1 MKLNWGF
8 GIFVLYT
15 GFVLF
20 ILFMVFRSSQE
31 KVDLV
36 TEDYYQKELE
46 YQEIINFKANAE
58 NLEKGLTYKIEKN
71 EIDFIFPE
79 QQNSISGNIQI
90 YRPSNDSFDQFFEIK
105 LDDQNQMKV
114 NLGRTPMG
122 LYKMMIKWKNNS
134 IGYYVEKDIYLK
146 P

>member
-20 ILFMVFRSSQE
+20 ILFLVFRSSQE

-46 YQEIINFKANAE
+46 YQEVIIEKTNAE
-58 NLEKGLTYKIEKN
+58 NLENGLTYKLDKN
-71 EIDFIFPE
+71 EIEFSFPE
-79 QQNSISGNIQI
+79 EHLNVLGKIQI
-90 YRPSNDSFDQFFEIK
+90 YRPSNDRFDQFFEIK
-105 LDDQNQMKV
+105 LDNQNKMLV
-114 NLGRTPMG
+114 NLGNTPMG
-122 LYKMMIKWKNNS
+122 LYKMMIKWNNDA

>member
-58 NLEKGLTYKIEKN
+58 NLEEGLTYKIEKN

-79 QQNSISGNIQI
+79 QQKSISGNIQI

-114 NLGRTPMG
+114 NLGNTPMG
-122 LYKMMIKWKNNS
+122 LYKMMIKWNNNS

>member
-15 GFVLF
+15 AFVLF

-58 NLEKGLTYKIEKN
+58 NLENGLTYILEKN
-71 EIDFIFPE
+71 RIDFTFPE
-79 QQNSISGNIQI
+79 EHKSISGNIQI
-90 YRPSNDSFDQFFEIK
+90 YRPSNDRFDQFFEIK
-105 LDDQNQMKV
+105 LDDQNQMTV
-114 NLGRTPMG
+114 NLGESPMG
-122 LYKMMIKWKNNS
+122 LYKMMIKWNNNS
-134 IGYYVEKDIYLK
+134 IGYYVEKDIYLR

>member
-1 MKLNWGF
+1 
-8 GIFVLYT
+8 
-15 GFVLF
+15 
-20 ILFMVFRSSQE
+20 MVFRSSQE

-58 NLEKGLTYKIEKN
+58 NLEKGLTYKVEKN

-79 QQNSISGNIQI
+79 QHNSISGNIQI
-90 YRPSNDSFDQFFEIK
+90 YRPSNDSFDQYFEIK

-114 NLGRTPMG
+114 NLGNTPMG
-122 LYKMMIKWKNNS
+122 LYKMMVKWNNNS